1 VYQLYK
7 RYTTNTQENLTK
19 MARFNI
25 TLPDFIAKKID
36 EDATDQDIP
45 RSTLIAQFIEQHYE
59 GKSEADIEAEIVRL
73 RTESAD
79 IVQRVRIEH
88 EKKVQHFIATHETE
102 LQQVRADYEKKI
114 EQITADN
121 AAATQLLEEDVE
133 RLELISEKYK
143 TDLLSSEERNTS
155 AIERLRQS
163 EASKNTVVTALQH
176 ENELLQQQISHLEM
190 LLQTEKGI
198 SAELRRDKQTM
209 QKQLELVTLRLPAP
223 KGGLWARL
231 FGGGRRK
238 EE

>member
-1 VYQLYK
+1 
-7 RYTTNTQENLTK
+7 

-25 TLPDFIAKKID
+25 TIPDFLAKKLD
-36 EDATDQDIP
+36 EDAKNQDMP
-45 RSTLIAQFIEQHYE
+45 RSTLIAQYIEQHYE

-73 RTESAD
+73 RSESAA

-88 EKKVQHFIATHETE
+88 EKKVQHLIATHETE
-102 LQQVRADYEKKI
+102 LQQMRYDYEKKI
-114 EQITADN
+114 EQITSDN

-143 TDLLSSEERNTS
+143 TDLLSSDERNAS

-176 ENELLQQQISHLEM
+176 ENELLQQQVSHLET

-198 SAELRRDKQTM
+198 SSELRHDKETM

-223 KGGLWARL
+223 KGGLCASL
-231 FGGGRRK
+231 FGGGRKK